1 MNNGKTDSATSG
13 KRNSGRS
20 GKFTLL
26 ELLIVIAIIAILAA
40 MLLPALGK
48 ARSKAQ
54 GISCMGNL
62 KQQGLAF
69 RMYGNDNDDWVV
81 IFQGSDTGENSSRF
95 LKWQDLLLVY
105 IAGKPAVAQKSW
117 MTNFYKNGTE
127 VDIIPVFQCP
137 GNQKKDDPGGTYGVN
152 QNLSRP
158 DLTEAYWRDRYRL
171 KYSQVKT
178 PSARLLAGDFSW
190 SAQQRASDCLG
201 GDMYYKYDLELPFRH
216 GGGVNLLF
224 ADGHARSRTN
234 RLPALPEFSGTL
246 VTKASAENRVS
257 IYGQEYYIWGFGF
270 NN

>member
-1 MNNGKTDSATSG
+1 
-13 KRNSGRS
+13 
-20 GKFTLL
+20 
-26 ELLIVIAIIAILAA
+26 
-40 MLLPALGK
+40 MLLPALDK

-95 LKWQDLLLVY
+95 LKWQDFLLVY

-117 MTNFYKNGTE
+117 MTNFYKNGTA